1 MPLPLLTTQ
10 LKYQCSS
17 RAALWPTQGCGHLG
31 IHLHLQLA
39 GRITKYALIAGA
51 QASLRF
57 AMYINSTGRS
67 PHS

>member
-17 RAALWPTQGCGHLG
+17 RAALWPTQGSGHLG

-39 GRITKYALIAGA
+39 GRITKYALIA
-51 QASLRF
+51 ASLRF